1 MQRHAPWILTVATP
15 VMASPAVATLHCTA
29 SGYTYCGNT
38 HCGYTL
44 TVVALTT
51 GTLPLMATLT
61 IWQARK
67 QREQLRHERRR
78 RGWLVKLGLNR
89 STSWWLSDAP
99 WTPLPPPHYDWC
111 QNPSKKLSLSV
122 ATRHR
127 MLPWP
132 SGTTKPSGTT
142 LAIGG

>member
-1 MQRHAPWILTVATP
+1 MATP

-29 SGYTYCGNT
+29 CGYTYCGYT
-38 HCGYTL
+38 HCGYTF

-78 RGWLVKLGLNR
+78 RGWLVKLLRQARG
-89 STSWWLSDAP
+89 
-99 WTPLPPPHYDWC
+99 
-111 QNPSKKLSLSV
+111 
-122 ATRHR
+122 
-127 MLPWP
+127 
-132 SGTTKPSGTT
+132 
-142 LAIGG
+142 